1 MDDSQIPEFNS
12 GSNSLLT
19 DFYQLT
25 MAYSFWKAGMENVEG
40 TYHLF
45 FRSAPFDGNYCIC
58 CGLERAISFIE
69 SLRFEQSDLN
79 YIAGLHGN
87 DGKPLFDE
95 GFIEYL
101 RLFEF
106 SCNLDAIPEGTIVFP
121 FEPMLRIQGPLIQC
135 QLLET
140 PLLNIINFQ
149 SLIATK
155 ASRICRAAQGDPV
168 LEFGARRAQGLD
180 GALTASRAAYIGGCS
195 ATSNVLAGKK
205 FGIPVKGTISHSWI
219 MAFESESEAF
229 ETYAD
234 ILPNNCVLL
243 VDTYST
249 LEGVKNA
256 IEVGKKLKDK
266 GYELTGIRLDSGDLA
281 YLSIEARKMLDEAG
295 FPDARI
301 LASNDL
307 DEKIIQSL
315 KIQHAKIDMWGVGTR
330 LITAYDHP
338 ALNGVYK
345 LSAVRKPG
353 GTWQN
358 KIKISNQSTKVTTPG
373 IQQVRR
379 FRNHSENSADMIFD
393 VNIGP
398 DNGEFKIIDPF
409 DVTRQKQIE
418 SSTDYTDLLTPV
430 FIEGQKVYTCPSLEQ
445 IKTKVEKE
453 KQSFHSTILRL
464 VNPHHYPVGNEIRL
478 NDVRTELMIK
488 ARKQQS

>member
-1 MDDSQIPEFNS
+1 MSKMQTPHHDSS
-12 GSNSLLT
+12 SMLT

-25 MAYSFWKAGMENVEG
+25 MAYSFWKSGMENVEG
-40 TYHLF
+40 NFHLF
-45 FRSAPFDGNYCIC
+45 FRNAPFNGNYCIC
-58 CGLERAISFIE
+58 CGLERAISFIDDFG
-69 SLRFEQSDLN
+69 FEDSDLS
-79 YIAGLHGN
+79 YLATLEGN
-87 DGKPLFDE
+87 DGQPLFEE
-95 GFIEYL
+95 GFLSYL
-101 RLFEF
+101 GSMTFTC
-106 SCNLDAIPEGTIVFP
+106 SVDAIPEGTIVFP
-121 FEPMLRIQGPLIQC
+121 FEPLLRIQGPLIQC

-155 ASRICRAAQGDPV
+155 ASRVCRAAQGDPV

-205 FGIPVKGTISHSWI
+205 YGIPVKGTIAHSWI
-219 MAFESESEAF
+219 MAFESEAEAF
-229 ETYAD
+229 ETYAN

-256 IEVGKKLKDK
+256 IDVGNKLHRK

-295 FPDARI
+295 FPHVKI

-307 DEKIIQSL
+307 DESIIQSL
-315 KIQHAKIDMWGVGTR
+315 KIQNAKIDMWGVGTK

-345 LSAVRKPG
+345 LSAVRNPDGSWK
-353 GTWQN
+353 N
-358 KIKISNQSTKVTTPG
+358 KIKISNQATKVTTPG

-379 FRNHSENSADMIFD
+379 FTANNEYVADMIYD
-393 VNIGP
+393 INIGP
-398 DNGEFKIIDPF
+398 DNDGCRIIDPF
-409 DVTRQKQIE
+409 DMTRQKQIK
-418 SSTDYTDLLTPV
+418 SCTDYTDLLTPIFEKGV
-430 FIEGQKVYTCPSLEQ
+430 KVYESPSLVE
-445 IKTKVEKE
+445 IKERVESE
-453 KQSFHSTILRL
+453 KRYFHSTILRI
-464 VNPHHYPVGNEIRL
+464 VNPHHYPVGNELKL
-478 NDVRTELMIK
+478 NEVRTDLMIK
-488 ARKQQS
+488 ARS

>member
-1 MDDSQIPEFNS
+1 MNSNQNPDCDSTSI
-12 GSNSLLT
+12 SLLT

-25 MAYSFWKAGMENVEG
+25 MAYGFWKAGMEDVEG

-69 SLRFEQSDLN
+69 TLSFEESDLK
-79 YIAGLHGN
+79 YLASLQGN
-87 DGKPLFDE
+87 DGKILFDD
-95 GFIEYL
+95 GFLEYL
-101 RLFEF
+101 RQFKF
-106 SCNLDAIPEGTIVFP
+106 TCNVDAIPEGTIVFP

-155 ASRICRAAQGDPV
+155 TSRVCRATQGDPV
-168 LEFGARRAQGLD
+168 LEFGARRAQGMD
-180 GALTASRAAYIGGCS
+180 GALTASRASYIGGSS

-205 FGIPVKGTISHSWI
+205 FGIPVKGTIAHSWV
-219 MAFESESEAF
+219 MAFETEEEAF

-234 ILPNNCVLL
+234 ILPNNSVLL

-256 IEVGKKLKDK
+256 INVGNKLKSK
-266 GYELTGIRLDSGDLA
+266 GYELSGIRLDSGDLA
-281 YLSIEARKMLDEAG
+281 YLSIEARKILDEAG

-315 KIQHAKIDMWGVGTR
+315 KIQNAKIDIWGVGTR

-338 ALNGVYK
+338 ALDGVFK

-353 GTWQN
+353 RKWEN

-379 FRNHSENSADMIFD
+379 FRINNQNIADMIFD

-398 DNGEFKIIDPF
+398 GIKDCRIVDPF
-409 DVTRQKQIE
+409 DLTRQKQIE
-418 SSTDYTDLLTPV
+418 PNSDYTDLLVPI
-430 FIEGQKVYTCPSLEQ
+430 FIEGQKVYECPSLDQ
-445 IKTKVEKE
+445 IKTRVEQE

-464 VNPHHYPVGNEIRL
+464 VNPHQYPVGNEKRL
-478 NDVRTELMIK
+478 NDLRTELMIK
-488 ARKQQS
+488 ARKKQA